1 MSEELVETTPGYWKK
16 RWMDNKIGWQRVAVH
31 KFLVKYVH
39 ELTGGR
45 TNLRVFVPLCGK
57 SIDMLW
63 LAERGHNI
71 VGVEVVKQP
80 IESFFEENNLSF
92 SVEKVKL
99 AAAVDPVDVYKSVE
113 KKITIFCCDLFLLSE
128 EDVGGRFD
136 AIWDRGSLSAM
147 QPAVDNRGK
156 RYTAKIHSLLA
167 ADGNCM
173 VESHLYYGVD
183 RGKNTPASIS
193 DELRNEIYGENFVLK
208 ELEVERLREDE
219 EWKCLFDL
227 KYHLIKPKK
236 N

>member
-1 MSEELVETTPGYWKK
+1 MLYFDLT
-16 RWMDNKIGWQRVAVH
+16 RVDI
-31 KFLVKYVH
+31 
-39 ELTGGR
+39 TGLCVLFHR
-45 TNLRVFVPLCGK
+45 PL
-57 SIDMLW
+57 
-63 LAERGHNI
+63 
-71 VGVEVVKQP
+71 
-80 IESFFEENNLSF
+80 
-92 SVEKVKL
+92 
-99 AAAVDPVDVYKSVE
+99 
-113 KKITIFCCDLFLLSE
+113 DLFVLSE

-136 AIWDRGSLSAM
+136 AIWDRGSSSAM

-173 VESHLYYGVD
+173 VESHLYYRVD
-183 RGKNTPASIS
+183 RGNNTPASIS